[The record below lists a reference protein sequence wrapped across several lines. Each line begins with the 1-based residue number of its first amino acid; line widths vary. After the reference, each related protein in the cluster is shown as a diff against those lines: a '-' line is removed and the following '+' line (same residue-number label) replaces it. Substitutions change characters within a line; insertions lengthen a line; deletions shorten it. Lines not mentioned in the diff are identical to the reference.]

1 MLRVSALCAIFQL
14 LTFNFRLID
23 FQLLTF
29 NFRLID
35 FQLSTH

>member
-1 MLRVSALCAIFQL
+1 MLRVSGYSFADFI
-14 LTFNFRLID
+14 N

-35 FQLSTH
+35 FQLSTFNI